1 MLYVNDVL
9 EHKES
14 GNRLRVVHL
23 NYAEEEIWLFDL
35 AGKNAF
41 PKLYELGLVE
51 NELANGTLGEVRG
64 GSTALTII
72 TASKAAISHRDK
84 AYNCIQPLTNN
95 LNILVP
101 PKRYALVTARAKELE
116 CSPQTVY
123 QNLRK
128 WWRNGQSLNALLPR
142 FDTRGSTAG
151 TTANRGR
158 RAKYLDR
165 TNFQITASDYTL
177 IEKALKRLYLKSDIM
192 TLVGCYQRVLEQSY
206 SYVDGEGQRYLK
218 APGEYPS
225 EQQFRWLAKKLL
237 PEEMAIRKR
246 KGDAEFEL
254 NHRAKVGSL
263 QHETYTVGD
272 VFEIDATII
281 DIFIVSSRNRAI
293 IIGKPT
299 LYLIIDRK
307 SWLIVGFYV
316 GIENASWPAAMQAI
330 KSISEDKA
338 ALCKRYGQRYNS
350 ADWVADGVYPK
361 EFVADRGAE
370 MLYGSSS
377 QLAEELKII
386 VRNLPAKR
394 ADHKPFVECGFKLLQ
409 RSMADSVLG
418 YAPPENFAKRQGK
431 HYEKDACLTLHEITS
446 TILAAIIRFNRSPRP
461 DYNLAAENVLNGFQP
476 IPVDIWNL
484 EIRQR
489 AGALARIP
497 EEQVR
502 FALLPR
508 AEATVTREGIRLGH
522 CYYSCPEAISRGWM
536 VAAGRGAF
544 QVSVS
549 YDRRL
554 VDSISIH
561 DDKNPTKFFVATLL
575 DKCSDYRGLSF
586 QEVEAIEYFREVNRQ
601 QGHQITRQN
610 QLEFHQKMDPV
621 TKKAHAEMK
630 QLSKGKSRTARK
642 KDIVKDREDERR
654 HQRQTEAKIPRTA
667 PPNATSA
674 EVVQFVPRQAA
685 PAKPGDPASTTPAVS
700 DQDARRRQKY
710 LDMLDGK

>member
-1 MLYVNDVL
+1 MLYLNDVL

-23 NYAEEEIWLFDL
+23 NYAEEEIWLFGL
-35 AGKNAF
+35 AEKNAF
-41 PKLYELGLVE
+41 PKLYELGFVE
-51 NELANGTLGEVRG
+51 NELATGALSEVRG

-72 TASKAAISHRDK
+72 TPSKAAIAHRDQ
-84 AYNCIQPLTNN
+84 AYSRIEPLKSN
-95 LNILVP
+95 LDILIP
-101 PKRYALVTARAKELE
+101 AKRYALVTARAKELE
-116 CSPQTVY
+116 CSPQTIY
-123 QNLRK
+123 QCLRN
-128 WWRNGQSLNALLPR
+128 WWRNGQSLNALLPQ

-165 TNFQITASDYTL
+165 SNFQITANDYDI

-192 TLVGCYQRVLEQSY
+192 TLAGCYQRVLEQSY

-237 PEEMAIRKR
+237 PEEMTIRKR
-246 KGDAEFEL
+246 KGNAKFEL
-254 NHRAKVGSL
+254 DHRAKLGSL

-272 VFEIDATII
+272 VFEIDATIV

-338 ALCKRYGQRYNS
+338 ALCKRYGQPYKIT
-350 ADWVADGVYPK
+350 DWVADGVYPK

-394 ADHKPFVECGFKLLQ
+394 ADHKPLVECGFKLLQ

-431 HYEKDACLTLHEITS
+431 HYEQDACLNLHEITS

-489 AGALARIP
+489 AGALARVP

-522 CYYSCPEAISRGWM
+522 CYYSCPEAISRGWI

-544 QVSVS
+544 PVSVS

-554 VDSISIH
+554 VDSIYIH
-561 DDKNPTKFFVATLL
+561 DDKNPTRFFVATLL

-586 QEVEAIEYFREVNRQ
+586 QEVEAIEYLRKANRQ

-621 TKKAHAEMK
+621 VKKAHAEMK
-630 QLSKGKSRTARK
+630 ALSKGKSRTARK
-642 KDIVKDREDERR
+642 KDVVQDRVVERR
-654 HQRQTEAKIPRTA
+654 LERQTEARIPRTA
-667 PPNATSA
+667 PANVTSA

-685 PAKPGDPASTTPAVS
+685 PTKPDTTSTTPAVS

-710 LDMLDGK
+710 LDMLNGK